1 MLRRRGAPGDA
12 EMDLTYI
19 HKTILDSMSEA
30 VYVIDRGMSILYTN
44 PAAEELTG
52 HSFDETVGKQCHDI
66 FCERSELCEGRCPP
80 KKAMKEEVPILHKD
94 AETRSKT
101 GELRQTQISISPFY
115 EGGQCVGSVIVIKDI
130 TELKRAEE
138 RLRKQH
144 KFLSTVID
152 ALPHPFYV
160 IDAGSYRLEL
170 ANRIASVGRHPESLT
185 CHELSHHR
193 STPCDSEDHPCP
205 LEKVKET
212 GTAAAAEHTHYDAD
226 GNVRNVE
233 VHCFPIFDDGG
244 KIIQVGE
251 YNIDITERKLFEQR
265 LQQMAF
271 SDALTGIPNRALF
284 FDRIN
289 HAIEMAKRN
298 GRAFALLFLDLDQF
312 KSVNDNLGHNAGD
325 MVLKEA
331 AQRLRDCIRGS
342 DTVAR
347 MGGDEFAIILTEIT
361 YIGDTEIVARKIVD
375 SLTIPFHLGDRVCSV
390 GVSIGISLYPADG
403 SDADELLK
411 RADTAM
417 YHAKKRSDHFFRF
430 GV

>member
-1 MLRRRGAPGDA
+1 MN
-12 EMDLTYI
+12 LTHI

-30 VYVIDRGMSILYTN
+30 VYVIDRGMNILYTN

-52 HSFDETVGKQCHDI
+52 HSLDETVGRQCHDI
-66 FCERSELCEGRCPP
+66 FCERSDLCEGRCPP
-80 KKAMKEEVPILHKD
+80 KKAMRDKVPILHKD

-115 EGGQCVGSVIVIKDI
+115 EEGQCVGSVIVIKDI

-138 RLRKQH
+138 LIRKQN

-170 ANRIASVGRHPESLT
+170 VNRSAAAGHAPANLT
-185 CHELSHHR
+185 CYELSHHR
-193 STPCDSEDHPCP
+193 VEPCDSDDHPCP
-205 LEKVKET
+205 LQKVRET
-212 GTAAAAEHTHYDAD
+212 GAAAAAEHRHYDGD
-226 GNVRNVE
+226 GNIKNVE

-244 KIIQVGE
+244 NLIQVGE
-251 YNIDITERKLFEQR
+251 YNIDITERKLFERR
-265 LQQMAF
+265 LRQMAF

-284 FDRIN
+284 FDRMN
-289 HAIEMAKRN
+289 HAIEMAKRD

-312 KSVNDNLGHNAGD
+312 KNVNDNLGHSAGD

-331 AQRLRDCIRGS
+331 AQRLKGCIRGS

-347 MGGDEFAIILTEIT
+347 MGGDEFAVILTEIMN
-361 YIGDTEIVARKIVD
+361 IGDAEIVARKIVD
-375 SLTIPFHLGDRVCSV
+375 SLAAPFHFGNRECSV

-417 YHAKKRSDHFFRF
+417 YHAKKLPGHLFRF
-430 GV
+430 DT